1 MNGVS
6 IIICCYNSAKR
17 LEPTLRAIRQ
27 LALPPQVKAELILI
41 DNNSTDDT
49 VALARSCWAQAPAP
63 FPLRTISELRQGQS
77 YARLRGTAA
86 ASYGTILF
94 VDDDNE
100 LRHDYV
106 ETGLRILERHPDV
119 GVLGGMSQGVFKSPL
134 PGWIHPGFPFKSLL
148 NSLAVTTSDTSAP
161 GYLDYE
167 SSFVM
172 GAASFY
178 RKSIFD
184 KLRAHRYELKL
195 AGRQGDI
202 LMSGDDQELCMLAK
216 MMGYRIY
223 RSGEL
228 HFKHHID
235 CSRLRRDYFK
245 RLFYG
250 FGYGSLT
257 LKSYGICLRENKSM
271 LGIAIISQNA
281 KDKIRLLKLLRLAF
295 LPFGAKA
302 FKLDLL
308 IEYQRGL
315 LRFLAEHPDFMATHG
330 EIARLSCLLAVSDEK
345 AAHKAPPAATS
356 LESWAPLG
364 GRAAASSSW
373 S

>member
-6 IIICCYNSAKR
+6 IIVCCYNSAKR
-17 LEPTLRAIRQ
+17 LEPTLRAIHQ

-49 VALARSCWAQAPAP
+49 VAFAQRCWEQAPAP
-63 FPLRTISELRQGQS
+63 FPLRIISEVQQGLSFARQ
-77 YARLRGTAA
+77 RGIAA

-100 LRHDYV
+100 LRHDYL
-106 ETGLRILERHPDV
+106 ENGLRILERQPDI
-119 GVLGGMSQGVFKSPL
+119 GVLGGMSQGIFKSPL
-134 PGWIHPGFPFKSLL
+134 PEWIHPGFPFKSLL
-148 NSLAVTTSDTSAP
+148 NSLAVTTTDTAAP

-184 KLRAHRYELKL
+184 KLRAYRYELKL
-195 AGRQGDI
+195 TGRKGDI

-216 MMGYRIY
+216 MIGYRIY
-223 RSGEL
+223 RSDEL

-235 CSRLRRDYFK
+235 CSRLNRAYFK

-271 LGIAIISQNA
+271 LGLEIISQNA

-315 LRFLAEHPDFMATHG
+315 LRFLDEHPGFMETHAEIAHLSYLLAAEHGQYPKLD
-330 EIARLSCLLAVSDEK
+330 
-345 AAHKAPPAATS
+345 
-356 LESWAPLG
+356 WAPG
-364 GRAAASSSW
+364 V
-373 S
+373 

>member
-1 MNGVS
+1 MNEVS
-6 IIICCYNSAKR
+6 IIVCCYNSAKR
-17 LEPTLRAIRQ
+17 LEPTLSAIHQ
-27 LALPPQVKAELILI
+27 LALPSQVKAELILV

-49 VALARSCWAQAPAP
+49 VAFAHRFWGQAPVP
-63 FPLRTISELRQGQS
+63 FPLRIISEPQQGLS
-77 YARLRGTAA
+77 CARLRGIAE

-100 LRHDYV
+100 LGRDYV
-106 ETGLRILERHPDV
+106 KNGLRILARHPDV

-134 PGWIHPGFPFKSLL
+134 PAWIHPGILFKSLL
-148 NSLAVTTSDTSAP
+148 NSLAVTTSDTSVP

-184 KLRAHRYELKL
+184 KLRAYRYELKL
-195 AGRQGDI
+195 TGRKGDI
-202 LMSGDDQELCMLAK
+202 LMSGDDQELCMLSK

-223 RSGEL
+223 RSEHL

-235 CSRLRRDYFK
+235 CSRLNRAYFK

-250 FGYGSLT
+250 FGYCSLP

-271 LGIAIISQNA
+271 PGLEIISQNA
-281 KDKIRLLKLLRLAF
+281 KDNIRLLKLLRLAF
-295 LPFGAKA
+295 LPFKAKA

-315 LRFLAEHPDFMATHG
+315 LRFLAEHPDFMKTHA
-330 EIARLSCLLAVSDEK
+330 EIAHLSYQLAAKRGQYLQLD
-345 AAHKAPPAATS
+345 
-356 LESWAPLG
+356 WAPG
-364 GRAAASSSW
+364 V
-373 S
+373 